1 MGFPFLPARELQAE
15 RWHNPIPR
23 FTNVPNRGPDVA
35 VRSHRLDQGLLTTLG
50 RRSAQRICLRVDVGI
65 LDEATGERTLGR
77 LRDLS
82 ATGACLSTPT
92 LLPMGKPLRLAFE
105 FSATEAAVRLHAEVT
120 WTGRTNAVRASVLSG
135 MRFVDLAGP
144 DFARM
149 RAFIDAKLWE
159 VQRFV
164 CSLDL
169 FADLNDLEKLLL
181 STVLMDRELKPGQSL
196 DEELCEGTLVIVRSG
211 TLAGTERLPDGR
223 LHQRKSMHAG
233 DLCGALPVDP
243 TGPTR
248 LTLRATTDAALLVVP
263 IDGFEYL
270 RSHHP
275 ETAFK
280 LLSSWTL
287 ALRDQLMTVEP
298 SDD

>member
-1 MGFPFLPARELQAE
+1 M
-15 RWHNPIPR
+15 
-23 FTNVPNRGPDVA
+23 
-35 VRSHRLDQGLLTTLG
+35 DQGLLTTLG
-50 RRSAQRICLRVDVGI
+50 RRSAQRICLRADVGI

-82 ATGACLSTPT
+82 ATGASLSTPT

-105 FSATEAAVRLHAEVT
+105 FSQTEAPIRLHAEVT
-120 WTGRTNAVRASVLSG
+120 WTGRTAAVRASVLTG
-135 MRFVDLAGP
+135 LRFLDLAGA

-149 RAFIDAKLWE
+149 REFIDAKLWE

-181 STVLMDRELKPGQSL
+181 STVLLDRSLKPGEAL
-196 DEELCEGTLVIVRSG
+196 EEELSEGTLIIVRSG
-211 TLAGTERLPDGR
+211 TLHGSERLPDGR
-223 LHQRKSMHAG
+223 IHQRKTLQAG
-233 DLCGALPVDP
+233 DLVGALPVDP
-243 TGPTR
+243 GGPTR
-248 LTLRATTDAALLVVP
+248 LTMRAITEGALLVVP

-270 RSHHP
+270 RTRHP

-280 LLSSWTL
+280 LLSAWTL

-298 SDD
+298 SEPEAS